1 MKIAFITL
9 GCKVNQFETQ
19 ALELI
24 AGEKGY
30 QIVPSSDEADAYV
43 INTCSVTAVSD
54 KKSRQLIR
62 KTVRAHKDAV
72 IAVCG
77 CFSQANP
84 EGAAGIDGVDVV
96 SGTGDKRAFFN
107 MVEDAINNKKKLV
120 SVDKALSRR
129 DFEVLPAGG
138 LSHHTRAMLKVQD
151 GCVNFC
157 TYCIIPYT
165 RGPIRSMP
173 FDVAISEAKRLE
185 KEGYREIIITGI
197 EISSYGTDLKPKKNI
212 TELIAEICKTVPG
225 VRIRLGSLE
234 PRTVDDNFCEALKNF
249 KNLCPQFHLS
259 LQSGCDETLK
269 RMRRKYDCARY
280 MTSVKLLRKAFPNCA
295 ITTDLIVGF
304 PGESESEFEK
314 TLDFI
319 KECDFQ
325 MMHIFPYS
333 KRAGTPA
340 ATMTDQILK
349 TVKDE
354 RVKIA
359 TAVAKD
365 MRDAYMEKQIGKN
378 CNVLFEE
385 KQDGFWQ
392 GHSENYILIR
402 VKSDEDLKN
411 KVLTVKIKEKG
422 NDFLTGILI

>member
-1 MKIAFITL
+1 
-9 GCKVNQFETQ
+9 
-19 ALELI
+19 
-24 AGEKGY
+24 
-30 QIVPSSDEADAYV
+30 
-43 INTCSVTAVSD
+43 
-54 KKSRQLIR
+54 
-62 KTVRAHKDAV
+62 
-72 IAVCG
+72 
-77 CFSQANP
+77 
-84 EGAAGIDGVDVV
+84 
-96 SGTGDKRAFFN
+96 

>member
-1 MKIAFITL
+1 
-9 GCKVNQFETQ
+9 
-19 ALELI
+19 
-24 AGEKGY
+24 
-30 QIVPSSDEADAYV
+30 
-43 INTCSVTAVSD
+43 
-54 KKSRQLIR
+54 
-62 KTVRAHKDAV
+62 
-72 IAVCG
+72 
-77 CFSQANP
+77 
-84 EGAAGIDGVDVV
+84 
-96 SGTGDKRAFFN
+96 
-107 MVEDAINNKKKLV
+107 
-120 SVDKALSRR
+120 
-129 DFEVLPAGG
+129 
-138 LSHHTRAMLKVQD
+138 
-151 GCVNFC
+151 
-157 TYCIIPYT
+157 
-165 RGPIRSMP
+165 MP